1 MSEVDA
7 REAKRALRAAQKAR
21 RAGLFEAHPEAAT
34 ALLQHLPPG
43 LRPRVVSGTTPMGS
57 ELDPRPLMR
66 HLAARGAQL
75 ALPRTPPR
83 GQPLTFH
90 VWTEETRF
98 APGRFGLD
106 EPAADTP
113 ALVPDLVLVP
123 LLAFD
128 GAGRRLGSGGGY
140 YDATLRA
147 LRAAGPVFALGVA
160 FSGQQVD
167 AVPCEAF
174 DEPLDAVLTEAG
186 WLEVAPLNPG
196 TDVFSAGEGRPPRR

>member
-1 MSEVDA
+1 VSEVGA
-7 REAKRALRAAQKAR
+7 REAKRALRVAQKAR
-21 RAGLFEAHPEAAT
+21 REGLFRAHPEAAT
-34 ALLQHLPPG
+34 AVLRHLPPG
-43 LRPRVVSGTTPMGS
+43 LRPRVVSGTLPMGS
-57 ELDPRPLMR
+57 EVDPRPLMR
-66 HLAARGAQL
+66 HLESRGAQL

-90 VWTEETRF
+90 AWTDETRF

-106 EPAADTP
+106 EPAPDTP

-128 GAGRRLGSGGGY
+128 AAGRRLGLGGGY

-167 AVPCEAF
+167 AVPSEAF
-174 DEPLDAVLTEAG
+174 DEPLDAVITEAG
-186 WLEVAPLNPG
+186 WFDVAPHPP
-196 TDVFSAGEGRPPRR
+196 DAAPSSSGEAPPSPR